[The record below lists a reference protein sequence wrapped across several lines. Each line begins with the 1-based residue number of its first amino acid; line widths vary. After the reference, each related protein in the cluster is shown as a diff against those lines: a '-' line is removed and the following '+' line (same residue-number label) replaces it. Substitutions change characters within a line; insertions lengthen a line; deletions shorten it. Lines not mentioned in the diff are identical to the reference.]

1 MRSGFALKVCLLMVC
16 VTGLSTACGGTAF
29 VRTSN
34 TDHGIEIDFTTSGY
48 GDHPLVTRIWS
59 LAEHRFITPEVLM
72 KHLRGGSI
80 ILIGERHDQPDHH
93 RLQAWILD
101 GLQPGALVGFEML
114 DEADVPRMNGVVDT
128 SSIGHRTR
136 WAESGWPDFEIY
148 RPIFDALFKRKHT
161 PAAIH
166 PSRDRIRALMGS
178 PTSQQAGRK
187 AEHDRE
193 AEHDPVSTEGMAAL
207 KADIKK
213 AHCGHATPTL
223 VKAMV
228 RAQRFKDRFMSAR
241 LNVLAKGRQ
250 AVVIAGNGHVRKDYG
265 MPNYLS
271 GSSLSIGILEVSPD
285 RLKPSD
291 YDPEIYDFI
300 WFTPRLDD
308 LDACSKFR
316 RVLEEMRRRR
326 LQPVR
331 GAD

>member
-1 MRSGFALKVCLLMVC
+1 MVC
-16 VTGLSTACGGTAF
+16 VTALSTGCGGTAP
-29 VRTSN
+29 VRGA
-34 TDHGIEIDFTTSGY
+34 DIHQGMEIEFTTSGY
-48 GDHPLVTRIWS
+48 GDHPLVARIWS
-59 LAEHRFITPEVLM
+59 LAEHRFITPKTLM

-114 DEADVPRMNGVVDT
+114 DEADVPRMNGVADA

-136 WAESGWPDFEIY
+136 WADSGWPDFEIY

-166 PSRDRIRALMGS
+166 PSRGRIRALMGS
-178 PTSQQAGRK
+178 PTSQQADG
-187 AEHDRE
+187 E
-193 AEHDPVSTEGMAAL
+193 AEDDPVSTEGMAAL

-213 AHCGHATPTL
+213 AHCGHATPAL

-271 GSSLSIGILEVSPD
+271 GSSLSIGILEVDPD

-291 YDPEIYDFI
+291 YDSEIYDFI

-331 GAD
+331 GVN